1 MMDGMGRFEALL
13 SSGSRGECAAMGAPV
28 CETVGALASYMRA
41 EGRLRTRAAW
51 ELDEAEAMRLAQV
64 SGVVPEGGWVR
75 FVGLCAGAGVLVA
88 RGGGFEAGPKL
99 KKACAWST
107 PELEQR
113 LVEGF
118 TRWLV
123 PPATA
128 ASWFV
133 ALGVHPLWGLKLARQ
148 VHREGALLG
157 LDPGREVRDDAIL
170 GARRLEGV
178 RRHVF
183 VSLAVVVGVLRRLT
197 GERIYEVG
205 ALTRLVEEAMRFARV
220 VAYDDDDE
228 DAGQLQVVVEEV
240 CWRAAQ
246 HAVWA
251 LMDEVLVPAGVV
263 RWDIGRGIAVRARA
277 LERVRVGALGVG
289 AQDTWVRLFL
299 SGSGGRKVA

>member
-13 SSGSRGECAAMGAPV
+13 SSGGRGECAAMGAPV
-28 CETVGALASYMRA
+28 VEAVEALAA
-41 EGRLRTRAAW
+41 FVGTEGRLRTRGAW
-51 ELDEAEAMRLAQV
+51 ELDEGEAVRLAQR
-64 SGVVPEGGWVR
+64 SGVVPEGGWAR
-75 FVGLCAGAGVLVA
+75 LVGLCAGVGVLVA
-88 RGGGFEAGPKL
+88 RGGGFEAGPAL
-99 KKACAWST
+99 GQVSAWSER
-107 PELEQR
+107 ELEQR

-118 TRWLV
+118 TRSLV

-128 ASWFV
+128 AGWFV

-148 VHREGALLG
+148 VHREGALMG
-157 LDPGREVRDDAIL
+157 FDPGRESRDDGIM

-183 VSLAVVVGVLRRLT
+183 VSMAVVVGVLRRLSS
-197 GERIYEVG
+197 GRMYEVG
-205 ALTRLVEEAMRFARV
+205 ALVRLVEEAMRFSRV
-220 VAYDDDDE
+220 VAYEDDDE
-228 DAGQLQVVVEEV
+228 DAGQLQVLVDRV
-240 CWRAAQ
+240 CWRAVQ

-263 RWDIGRGIAVRARA
+263 RWDIGRGIAVNPRA